1 MSATSRTN
9 TILDE
14 SPKIEAAAD
23 GSFIVDARAGL
34 SEVCRAIDAD
44 LTAISDAEEVDTL
57 GGLVTA
63 LAGHV
68 PARGEIIV
76 EDGIEF
82 EVVDADPRRV
92 KRVKI
97 RMAGARPPQRQVAAG
112 PAPSELA
119 KQDSPPEKGGG

>member
-23 GSFIVDARAGL
+23 GSFIVDARADL
-34 SEVCRAIDAD
+34 SEVFRAIDAD
-44 LTAISDAEEVDTL
+44 LTAIGDAEEVDTL

-97 RMAGARPPQRQVAAG
+97 RMAGARPLPKANRGKPRAWRACQTRQ
-112 PAPSELA
+112 PSGE
-119 KQDSPPEKGGG
+119 G

>member
-1 MSATSRTN
+1 
-9 TILDE
+9 
-14 SPKIEAAAD
+14 
-23 GSFIVDARAGL
+23 
-34 SEVCRAIDAD
+34 
-44 LTAISDAEEVDTL
+44 L

-76 EDGIEF
+76 ADGIEF

-97 RMAGARPPQRQVAAG
+97 RMAGAHPLPRQIAESPTPG
-112 PAPSELA
+112 ELA
-119 KQDSPPEKGGG
+119 KQGDPPEKGGG